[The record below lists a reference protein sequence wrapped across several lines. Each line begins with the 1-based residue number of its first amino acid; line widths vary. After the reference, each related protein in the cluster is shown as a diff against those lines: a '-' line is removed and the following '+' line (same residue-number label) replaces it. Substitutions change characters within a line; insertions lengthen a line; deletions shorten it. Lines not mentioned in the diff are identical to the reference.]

1 MTRTSHPPRRR
12 GRRVALAIVA
22 TALVATILP
31 SAASAAD
38 PDDTVLRWNAH
49 AVAAIGN
56 PGTATPPGLGQ
67 PPPVSSIHLAM
78 VQAAVYDAVN
88 AIDGGHEA
96 YLDGLP
102 SVSSSA
108 SKAAAAATAAHG
120 VLVGLASAAPAVV
133 ASVDAL
139 LTASLAGIPDGPA
152 KTAGIAIGQAAAA
165 AMLAERTGDGRFGS
179 RTFTPGD
186 APGEWV
192 VVPPL
197 NANVFGWVADVR
209 PFALR
214 SADQFRVE
222 PPHPL
227 TSLEYAV
234 EFNEVKALGR
244 QTGSSRTAAQTSLAG
259 FVSANPLP
267 LMNRGL
273 REIAAAQGL
282 DPAEQ
287 ARFLAM
293 TNVASADALISCWEN
308 KVHYN
313 VWRPVTAIRAAATDG
328 NPLTTADP
336 DWTSLVPTPGYP
348 DLPSGYNCLAAGM
361 WHAARL
367 FFGTDRMSFSL
378 TSPGIVAAPPNTP
391 VGVDGSTRHYTR
403 FTGVVRDAI
412 EGRML
417 NGLHFR
423 HADVQGAWIGK
434 KAAQWVAKHEFEPVD

>member
-1 MTRTSHPPRRR
+1 MTRTTGSPARR
-12 GRRVALAIVA
+12 GRRAVL
-22 TALVATILP
+22 ALVITAILASVVPAT
-31 SAASAAD
+31 SVAAE
-38 PDDTVLRWNAH
+38 PDEMVLRWNAH
-49 AVAAIGN
+49 AVAALSS

-67 PPPVSSIHLAM
+67 PPPVSSIHLAI

-88 AIDGGHEA
+88 AIDGGHES
-96 YLDGLP
+96 YLDDLP
-102 SVSSSA
+102 SAPSSA
-108 SKAAAAATAAHG
+108 SKAAAAATAAHD
-120 VLVGLASAAPAVV
+120 VLVALASASPTVV
-133 ASVDAL
+133 ASLDGL
-139 LTASLAGIPDGPA
+139 LTSSLADIPEGSA

-179 RTFTPGD
+179 RMFQPGD

-192 VVPPL
+192 IVAPL

-209 PFALR
+209 PFALD
-214 SADQFRVE
+214 SAGQFRVK
-222 PPHPL
+222 PPLPL
-227 TSLEYAV
+227 TSSEYAA

-244 QTGSSRTAAQTSLAG
+244 QTGSSRTAAQQSLAG

-267 LMNRGL
+267 FMSRGL
-273 REIAAAQGL
+273 RAIAAANRL
-282 DPAEQ
+282 SPAEQ

-293 TNVASADALISCWEN
+293 TNIASADALISCWEN

-313 VWRPVTAIRAAATDG
+313 VWRPQTAIRAAATDG

-367 FFGTDRMSFSL
+367 YFGTDMMSFSL
-378 TSPGIVAAPPNTP
+378 TSPGVVAAPPNTP
-391 VGVDGSTRHYTR
+391 VGVPGSTRQYTR

-434 KAAQWVAKHEFEPVD
+434 KAAQWVAKHEFQPVD